1 VSVEQ
6 TDSPSPYNPF
16 NYEEPIVVVPALN
29 YDVTVPVVRGTYK
42 NSIEFPIYIET
53 EDTSGAN
60 KGDKLKFPDLA
71 SELEPLQ
78 DESRRES
85 FGGLDELQSHLSF
98 DLETDARETL
108 TLSRVLSEAEK
119 KLYRNLLNVKTKTF
133 SPEERGASI
142 HRYRQKKVSRKMT
155 YQIRYKVRQ
164 DLAVKRL
171 RNKGKF
177 IKSKKLDIRAVAD
190 MIMKSEQETLARQ
203 NSERSK

>member
-1 VSVEQ
+1 M
-6 TDSPSPYNPF
+6 
-16 NYEEPIVVVPALN
+16 PALN

-42 NSIEFPIYIET
+42 NSIEFPIYIEAEEVVAT
-53 EDTSGAN
+53 N
-60 KGDKLKFPDLA
+60 KGDKLKFPELA

-78 DESRRES
+78 AASHRES
-85 FGGLDELQSHLSF
+85 FGGLEELQSHLSF

-108 TLSRVLSEAEK
+108 TLSRVLSETEK

-133 SPEERGASI
+133 SAEERGASI
-142 HRYRQKKVSRKMT
+142 QRYRQKKLNRKMT

-203 NSERSK
+203 NSERNK